1 MANASYRTETEKV
14 SAQFINS
21 NFVRKLEQGRVKE
34 ATEEGSA
41 FIRTK
46 MRQEAFVREVLPP
59 ILLADDEIDR
69 DEDTDQPKKI
79 VEKEPDSVATFVPF
93 YGTGTRTLFRGP
105 RYAVRFGKTESARFR
120 KSKFELMTYQNDI
133 RKILSDNSV
142 KDMADQEDTKFLSTV
157 NAILTAA
164 PTQVVAATGFNSSAF
179 KGGFQNLVSRR
190 LPIGKVLMTKN
201 TYYEALDLP
210 ATDVGN
216 DIASAHY
223 RDGIEKEERLYG
235 IPVVTTIK
243 TDILTA
249 QGGGTHSIY
258 MFAPE
263 NFLGNFFLLQDATL
277 FIKQEADMIFFHSYA
292 APGIGIGN
300 TAAMCRVDIP

>member
-1 MANASYRTETEKV
+1 MSTSAYRTETEKV

-21 NFVRKLEQGRVKE
+21 NFVRKLEEGRIKE

-46 MRQEAFVREVLPP
+46 MRQEAFVREILPP

-69 DEDTDQPKKI
+69 DENTDQPKKI

-93 YGTGTRTLFRGP
+93 YGTGPRTLFRGP
-105 RYAVRFGKTESARFR
+105 RYAVFFGKTESQRFR

-157 NAILTAA
+157 NSILTAN
-164 PTQVVAATGFNSSAF
+164 PTQVVNATGFNSSAF
-179 KGGFQNLVSRR
+179 RAGFQNLVDRR
-190 LPIGKVLMTKN
+190 LPIGKVLMTKK

-210 ATDVGN
+210 ATSVGN
-216 DIASAHY
+216 DVASRHY
-223 RDGIEKEERLYG
+223 AEGIEKEERLWG

-243 TDILTA
+243 TDILTP
-249 QGGGTHSIY
+249 QGGANHSVY
-258 MFAPE
+258 VFTPE
-263 NFLGNFFLLQDATL
+263 NFFGNFFLLQDATL
-277 FIKQEADMIFFHSYA
+277 FIKQEADIIMFHSYA

-300 TAAMCRVDIP
+300 TRSVTRIDIA

>member
-1 MANASYRTETEKV
+1 MNPSYRTETEKV

-34 ATEEGSA
+34 ASEEGSA

-46 MRQEAFVREVLPP
+46 LRQEAFVREVLPP
-59 ILLADDEIDR
+59 VLLADDEIDR
-69 DEDTDQPKKI
+69 DENTDQPKKI

-93 YGTGTRTLFRGP
+93 YGTGPRTLFRGP
-105 RYAVRFGKTESARFR
+105 RYAVFFGKTESQRFR

-142 KDMADQEDTKFLSTV
+142 KDMADQEDLKFISTV
-157 NAILTAA
+157 NSVLAGA
-164 PTQVVAATGFNSSAF
+164 PSQVVGAASFNSAAF
-179 KGGFQNLVSRR
+179 KAGFQNLVSRR
-190 LPIGKVLMTKN
+190 LPIGKILMTKN

-210 ATDVGN
+210 ATSVGN
-216 DIASAHY
+216 DVASAHY
-223 RDGIEKEERLYG
+223 NDGIEKEERLFG

-243 TDILTA
+243 TDILTPQA
-249 QGGGTHSIY
+249 GASHSVY
-258 MFAPE
+258 VFAPE
-263 NFLGNFFLLQDATL
+263 NFFGNFFLLQDATL

-300 TAAMCRVDIP
+300 TAAMCRIDIA

>member
-1 MANASYRTETEKV
+1 MAGYKTETEKV

-46 MRQEAFVREVLPP
+46 MRQEAFTREILPP
-59 ILLADDEIDR
+59 VLLADDEIDR
-69 DEDTDQPKKI
+69 DENTDQPKKI

-93 YGTGTRTLFRGP
+93 YGTGPRTLFRGE
-105 RYAVRFGKTESARFR
+105 RYAVFFGKTESQRFR

-142 KDMADQEDTKFLSTV
+142 KDMADQEDIKFLGTCNS
-157 NAILTAA
+157 ILAAA
-164 PTQVVAATGFNSSAF
+164 PAQVVSAAGFNSAAF
-179 KGGFQNLVSRR
+179 KRGFQNMVSRR
-190 LPIGKVLMTKN
+190 IPIGKILMTKQ

-210 ATDVGN
+210 ATSVGD

-223 RDGIEKEERLYG
+223 REGIEKEERLWG
-235 IPVVTTIK
+235 LPVISTIK
-243 TDILTA
+243 TDILTP
-249 QGGGTHSIY
+249 QGGANHSVYI
-258 MFAPE
+258 FAPE

-277 FIKQEADMIFFHSYA
+277 FIKQEADMIYFHSYA

-300 TAAMCRVDIP
+300 TNSIVRVDMT

>member
-1 MANASYRTETEKV
+1 MSKASYRTETEKV

-21 NFVRKLEQGRVKE
+21 NFVRKLEQGRIKE

-59 ILLADDEIDR
+59 VLLADDELDR
-69 DEDTDQPKKI
+69 DENTDQPKKI

-93 YGTGTRTLFRGP
+93 TGTGPRSWFRGP
-105 RYAVRFGKTESARFR
+105 RYAVFFGKTESQRFR

-142 KDMADQEDTKFLSTV
+142 KDMADEEDKKFLGTIE
-157 NAILTAA
+157 AILAA
-164 PTQVVAATGFNSSAF
+164 NPSQVVSASGFNSAAF
-179 KGGFQNLVSRR
+179 KAGFQNLVSRR
-190 LPIGKVLMTKN
+190 LPIGKILMTKN

-210 ATDVGN
+210 ATSVGD
-216 DIASAHY
+216 DIASRHY
-223 RDGIEKEERLYG
+223 DEGIEKEEKLWG
-235 IPVVTTIK
+235 LPVISTIK
-243 TDILTA
+243 TDILEPV
-249 QGGGTHSIY
+249 GGASHSFY
-258 MFAPE
+258 VFAPE

-277 FIKQEADMIFFHSYA
+277 YIKQEADIIFFHSYA

-300 TAAMCRVDIP
+300 SNSVVRVDVA